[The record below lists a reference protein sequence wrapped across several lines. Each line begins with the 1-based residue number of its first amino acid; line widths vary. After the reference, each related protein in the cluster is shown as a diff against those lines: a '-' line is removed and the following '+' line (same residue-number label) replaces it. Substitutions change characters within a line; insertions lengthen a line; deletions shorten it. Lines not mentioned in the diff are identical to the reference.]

1 MTERKNVPTTFVK
14 GFYNDTP
21 LANTTGKGDKFQ
33 VYDEASKI
41 SSAEQRAKYLKASGY
56 STSDYNAVAQ
66 EIRDTETKFKDISS
80 VYKGKL
86 DLGKLSETDRQ
97 IVMENYNRAV
107 YAKDKNGMV
116 KATVSAM
123 TNNKDVKDAVKAYT
137 KTVSALADISKAME
151 EYKNSGGDMGILE
164 GSAENVRQ
172 KLGSTNDTRL
182 AYIKSRLDIL
192 TSLYVKDISGAAV
205 TDSEREYIRSTMPQF
220 NNYSILNG
228 AKLKAFTNSAKD
240 SLMSTLNSNYYGTG
254 DFIKNYVEPDFK
266 LLYTNH
272 PD

>member
-1 MTERKNVPTTFVK
+1 
-14 GFYNDTP
+14 
-21 LANTTGKGDKFQ
+21 
-33 VYDEASKI
+33 
-41 SSAEQRAKYLKASGY
+41 
-56 STSDYNAVAQ
+56 
-66 EIRDTETKFKDISS
+66 
-80 VYKGKL
+80 
-86 DLGKLSETDRQ
+86 
-97 IVMENYNRAV
+97 
-107 YAKDKNGMV
+107 MV

-151 EYKNSGGDMGILE
+151 EYKKSGGDMGILE

-172 KLGSTNDTRL
+172 NLGSTNDPKL

-220 NNYSILNG
+220 NNYSVLNG

-254 DFIKNYVEPDFK
+254 DFIKNYVEPDFR
-266 LLYTNH
+266 LLYTNY
-272 PD
+272 PDGSTTVQFKKDSVNANGATMSN